1 MFMRS
6 DPFEQFDRLTRP
18 ERQILAMD
26 AVRSGDEVLVYLDV
40 PGVAREDIDVTV
52 ERNQIE
58 VTAHRKWEPG
68 GDERILASERRQG
81 TFTRQLVVGDN
92 LATGQLRAKLENG
105 VLVLAIP
112 VAEEAKP
119 KSIQVTETS
128 GGGEIETS

>member
-40 PGVAREDIDVTV
+40 PGVDREDIDVTV

-58 VTAHRKWEPG
+58 ITAHRKWERG

-92 LATGQLRAKLENG
+92 LATGELKAKLENG

-119 KSIQVTETS
+119 KSIRVTETS